1 MIFTKVRKAVAI
13 VLLFALLFST
23 FPMSALANDTD
34 NPEETVVTD
43 ETATVI
49 TASEMMRAPDF
60 RSKSGAHFFEV
71 VIRQPPRPV
80 AHQCAPLPGIAVS
93 AVGAAIG
100 RPAFGTNAICRRQIQ
115 RGFDD
120 APGSGNAPGRIARR
134 AIVCFANADEQCSPL
149 WTGANGKQRGCKKTA
164 LKKSKVS
171 SKRRE
176 NVEDVLGACWYGAVY
191 HLQSLQ

>member
-60 RSKSGAHFFEV
+60 RSKSGAHFL
-71 VIRQPPRPV
+71 R
-80 AHQCAPLPGIAVS
+80 
-93 AVGAAIG
+93 
-100 RPAFGTNAICRRQIQ
+100 
-115 RGFDD
+115 
-120 APGSGNAPGRIARR
+120 
-134 AIVCFANADEQCSPL
+134 
-149 WTGANGKQRGCKKTA
+149 W
-164 LKKSKVS
+164 
-171 SKRRE
+171 
-176 NVEDVLGACWYGAVY
+176 
-191 HLQSLQ
+191 